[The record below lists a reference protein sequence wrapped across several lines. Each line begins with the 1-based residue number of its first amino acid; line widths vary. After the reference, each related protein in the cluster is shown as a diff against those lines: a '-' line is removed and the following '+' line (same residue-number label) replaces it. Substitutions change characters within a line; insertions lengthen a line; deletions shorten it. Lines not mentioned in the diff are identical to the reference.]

1 MKKTLIAAAVMAASG
16 VAFAAS
22 NVTLYGVIDAGA
34 VVSKVKH
41 ETTKVQMVS
50 GFDSGSRWG
59 IKGVEDLGNGYAVGF
74 QLEQGFDSDTGA
86 NTASN
91 SAGRTFGRETRL
103 YVTGAFGELGFGRF
117 GSLASGAGS
126 YNILTG
132 WVFGTSYD
140 VSGSWT
146 SFGRANSRVNNAIA
160 YVSPSFAGFNL
171 YAMYSNGTS
180 DDANKWADNDHYYG
194 LGLKYANGPA
204 KASLIF
210 EAADNKS
217 NYDLTNEST
226 TLQVGNKLIEKF
238 TGLKDALDADD
249 AADLGNA
256 KFKAKTSYAI
266 TAGGAYNFGVVE
278 AQGIYQYAWQSDFYK
293 QHAFGLGIKAP
304 VAGGTFG
311 LGARMLLGK
320 FDGTAKTILCKED
333 TDKYRAWNI
342 GANYKYPLSKRT
354 AVYGYA
360 GYSDGAKWLKD
371 VDSGKYNGWAVGTGL
386 VHSF

>member
-103 YVTGAFGELGFGRF
+103 YVKGAFGELGFGRF

-210 EAADNKS
+210 EAADNKA
-217 NYDLTNEST
+217 NYDLAADAKIYT
-226 TLQVGNKLIEKF
+226 VGSKLVEKF
-238 TGLKDALDADD
+238 TGIKDAFGEKDVGE
-249 AADLGNA
+249 LGNA

-266 TAGGAYNFGVVE
+266 TAGGAYDFGIVE

-371 VDSGKYNGWAVGTGL
+371 VESGKYNGWAVGTGL

>member
-22 NVTLYGVIDAGA
+22 NVTLYGVIDTGLL
-34 VVSKVKH
+34 VSKVKH
-41 ETTKVQMVS
+41 KDTLVQMS
-50 GFDSGSRWG
+50 TGFDSGSRWG

-86 NTASN
+86 DNATS
-91 SAGRTFGRETRL
+91 SAGKSFGRESRL

-180 DDANKWADNDHYYG
+180 DDANKWAKNDHYYG

-217 NYDLTNEST
+217 NYDIAATAEPWD
-226 TLQVGNKLIEKF
+226 VGSKLVEKF
-238 TGLKDALDADD
+238 TGIKGAFDKDDADEV
-249 AADLGNA
+249 GVA
-256 KFKAKTSYAI
+256 KYKAKTTYAI

-278 AQGIYQYAWQSDFYK
+278 AQGIYQYARQSDFYK

>member
-91 SAGRTFGRETRL
+91 SEGRTFGRETRL
-103 YVTGAFGELGFGRF
+103 YINGAFGELGFGRF

-180 DDANKWADNDHYYG
+180 DDTNKWARNDHYYG
-194 LGLKYANGPA
+194 LGLKYVNGPA

-217 NYDLTNEST
+217 NYGLTDKSNA
-226 TLQVGNKLIEKF
+226 LQVGNKLIEKF
-238 TGLKDALDADD
+238 TGIKDALENGDEDV
-249 AADLGNA
+249 LGDA

-293 QHAFGLGIKAP
+293 QHAFGVGIKAP
-304 VAGGTFG
+304 VAGGSFG

-320 FDGTAKTILCKED
+320 FDGTAKTILCQED
-333 TDKYRAWNI
+333 SDKYRAWNI

-371 VDSGKYNGWAVGTGL
+371 VNSGRYNGWAVGTGL

>member
-217 NYDLTNEST
+217 NYDLTNKST

-354 AVYGYA
+354 VVYGYA

>member
-22 NVTLYGVIDAGA
+22 NVTLYGVIDTGLL
-34 VVSKVKH
+34 VSKVKH
-41 ETTKVQMVS
+41 KDTLVQMS
-50 GFDSGSRWG
+50 TGFDSGSRWG

-86 NTASN
+86 DNATS
-91 SAGRTFGRETRL
+91 SAGKSFGRESRL
-103 YVTGAFGELGFGRF
+103 YVTVAFGELGFGRF

-180 DDANKWADNDHYYG
+180 DDANKWAKNDHYYG

-217 NYDLTNEST
+217 NYDIAATAEPWD
-226 TLQVGNKLIEKF
+226 VGSKLVEKF
-238 TGLKDALDADD
+238 TGIKGAFDKDDADEV
-249 AADLGNA
+249 GVA

>member
-22 NVTLYGVIDAGA
+22 NVTLYGVIDTGLL
-34 VVSKVKH
+34 VSKVKH
-41 ETTKVQMVS
+41 KDTLVQMS
-50 GFDSGSRWG
+50 TGFDSGSRWG

-86 NTASN
+86 DNATS
-91 SAGRTFGRETRL
+91 SAGKSFGRESRL

-180 DDANKWADNDHYYG
+180 DDANKWAKNDHYYG

-217 NYDLTNEST
+217 NYDIAC
-226 TLQVGNKLIEKF
+226 V
-238 TGLKDALDADD
+238 
-249 AADLGNA
+249 
-256 KFKAKTSYAI
+256 
-266 TAGGAYNFGVVE
+266 
-278 AQGIYQYAWQSDFYK
+278 
-293 QHAFGLGIKAP
+293 
-304 VAGGTFG
+304 
-311 LGARMLLGK
+311 
-320 FDGTAKTILCKED
+320 
-333 TDKYRAWNI
+333 
-342 GANYKYPLSKRT
+342 
-354 AVYGYA
+354 
-360 GYSDGAKWLKD
+360 
-371 VDSGKYNGWAVGTGL
+371 
-386 VHSF
+386 

>member
-1 MKKTLIAAAVMAASG
+1 MAASG

-217 NYDLTNEST
+217 NYDLTNKST

>member
-34 VVSKVKH
+34 AVSKVKH

-86 NTASN
+86 DTASN
-91 SAGRTFGRETRL
+91 SAGRTFGRESRL
-103 YVTGAFGELGFGRF
+103 YVKGAFGELGFGRF

-210 EAADNKS
+210 EAADNKG
-217 NYDLTNEST
+217 NYELTAKST
-226 TLQVGNKLIEKF
+226 PLEVGNKLIEKF
-238 TGLKDALDADD
+238 TGLKGALAEGDE
-249 AADLGNA
+249 ADLGTA

-333 TDKYRAWNI
+333 SDKYRAWNI
-342 GANYKYPLSKRT
+342 GANHKYPLSKRT

-371 VDSGKYNGWAVGTGL
+371 VDSGKYNGWAVGTGI

>member
-86 NTASN
+86 DTASN
-91 SAGRTFGRETRL
+91 SAGRTFGRESRL
-103 YVTGAFGELGFGRF
+103 YVKGAFGELGFGRF

-210 EAADNKS
+210 EAADNKG
-217 NYDLTNEST
+217 NYGLTAKST
-226 TLQVGNKLIEKF
+226 PLKVGNKLIEKF
-238 TGLKDALDADD
+238 TGLKDALAEGDE
-249 AADLGNA
+249 ADLGTA

-333 TDKYRAWNI
+333 SDKYRAWNI

-371 VDSGKYNGWAVGTGL
+371 VDSGKYNGWAVGTGI

>member
-217 NYDLTNEST
+217 NYDLTNNST

>member
-22 NVTLYGVIDAGA
+22 NVTLYGVIDTGLL
-34 VVSKVKH
+34 VSKVKH
-41 ETTKVQMVS
+41 KDTLVQMS
-50 GFDSGSRWG
+50 TGFDSGSRWG

-86 NTASN
+86 DNATS
-91 SAGRTFGRETRL
+91 SAGKSFGRESRF
-103 YVTGAFGELGFGRF
+103 YVTGAFG
-117 GSLASGAGS
+117 A

-180 DDANKWADNDHYYG
+180 DDANKWAKNDHYYG

-217 NYDLTNEST
+217 NYDIAC
-226 TLQVGNKLIEKF
+226 V
-238 TGLKDALDADD
+238 
-249 AADLGNA
+249 
-256 KFKAKTSYAI
+256 
-266 TAGGAYNFGVVE
+266 
-278 AQGIYQYAWQSDFYK
+278 
-293 QHAFGLGIKAP
+293 
-304 VAGGTFG
+304 
-311 LGARMLLGK
+311 
-320 FDGTAKTILCKED
+320 
-333 TDKYRAWNI
+333 
-342 GANYKYPLSKRT
+342 
-354 AVYGYA
+354 
-360 GYSDGAKWLKD
+360 
-371 VDSGKYNGWAVGTGL
+371 
-386 VHSF
+386 

>member
-217 NYDLTNEST
+217 NYDLTNKST

-342 GANYKYPLSKRT
+342 GANYTYPLSKRT

>member
-217 NYDLTNEST
+217 NYDLTNKST

-249 AADLGNA
+249 ADHLGKA

>member
-22 NVTLYGVIDAGA
+22 NVTLYGVIDTGLL
-34 VVSKVKH
+34 VSKVKH
-41 ETTKVQMVS
+41 KDTLVQMS
-50 GFDSGSRWG
+50 TGFDSGSRWG

-74 QLEQGFDSDTGA
+74 QLEQGFDSDTGDNA
-86 NTASN
+86 TS
-91 SAGRTFGRETRL
+91 SAGKSFGRESRL

-132 WVFGTSYD
+132 WVFDTSYD

-180 DDANKWADNDHYYG
+180 DDANKWAKNDHYYG

-217 NYDLTNEST
+217 NYDIAATAEPWD
-226 TLQVGNKLIEKF
+226 VGSKLVEKF
-238 TGLKDALDADD
+238 TGIKGAFDKDDADEV
-249 AADLGNA
+249 GVA

>member
-22 NVTLYGVIDAGA
+22 NVTLYGVIDTGLL
-34 VVSKVKH
+34 VSKGKH
-41 ETTKVQMVS
+41 KDTLVQMS
-50 GFDSGSRWG
+50 TGFDSGSRWG

-86 NTASN
+86 DNATS
-91 SAGRTFGRETRL
+91 SAGKSFGRESRL

-180 DDANKWADNDHYYG
+180 DDANKWAKNDHYYG

-217 NYDLTNEST
+217 NYDIAATAEPWD
-226 TLQVGNKLIEKF
+226 VGSKLVEKF
-238 TGLKDALDADD
+238 TGIKGAFDKDDADEV
-249 AADLGNA
+249 GVA

-293 QHAFGLGIKAP
+293 QHAFGLGIKVP

-342 GANYKYPLSKRT
+342 GANYKYPPSKLT

>member
-22 NVTLYGVIDAGA
+22 NVTLYGVIDTGLL
-34 VVSKVKH
+34 VSKVKH
-41 ETTKVQMVS
+41 KDTLVQMS
-50 GFDSGSRWG
+50 TGFDSGSRWG

-86 NTASN
+86 DNATS
-91 SAGRTFGRETRL
+91 SAGKSFGRESRL

-180 DDANKWADNDHYYG
+180 DDANKWAKNDHYYG

-217 NYDLTNEST
+217 NYDIAATAEPWD
-226 TLQVGNKLIEKF
+226 VGSKLVEKF
-238 TGLKDALDADD
+238 TKQKRPTLSQLAVHTTLVLLKHRASISMHGSLISTNSTLSVWALRPLLRVVPSVLVQECYWANSMEQ
-249 AADLGNA
+249 LRPSFA
-256 KFKAKTSYAI
+256 KKTQI
-266 TAGGAYNFGVVE
+266 NTAHGTLVLTTSIRSANV
-278 AQGIYQYAWQSDFYK
+278 QQSMVT
-293 QHAFGLGIKAP
+293 LVTLTAP
-304 VAGGTFG
+304 
-311 LGARMLLGK
+311 
-320 FDGTAKTILCKED
+320 
-333 TDKYRAWNI
+333 
-342 GANYKYPLSKRT
+342 
-354 AVYGYA
+354 
-360 GYSDGAKWLKD
+360 
-371 VDSGKYNGWAVGTGL
+371 SG
-386 VHSF
+386 

>member
-1 MKKTLIAAAVMAASG
+1 
-16 VAFAAS
+16 
-22 NVTLYGVIDAGA
+22 
-34 VVSKVKH
+34 
-41 ETTKVQMVS
+41 
-50 GFDSGSRWG
+50 
-59 IKGVEDLGNGYAVGF
+59 
-74 QLEQGFDSDTGA
+74 
-86 NTASN
+86 
-91 SAGRTFGRETRL
+91 
-103 YVTGAFGELGFGRF
+103 
-117 GSLASGAGS
+117 
-126 YNILTG
+126 
-132 WVFGTSYD
+132 
-140 VSGSWT
+140 
-146 SFGRANSRVNNAIA
+146 
-160 YVSPSFAGFNL
+160 
-171 YAMYSNGTS
+171 MYSNGTL
-180 DDANKWADNDHYYG
+180 DNANKWAKNDHYYG

-217 NYDLTNEST
+217 NYDIAATAEPWD
-226 TLQVGNKLIEKF
+226 VGSKLVEKF
-238 TGLKDALDADD
+238 TGIKGAFDKDDADEV
-249 AADLGNA
+249 GVA

>member
-132 WVFGTSYD
+132 WVFDTSYD

-217 NYDLTNEST
+217 NYDLTNKST